1 MKTHDE
7 NKIAST
13 KISSPNCAPCHWLER
28 KQTFGSISKTSAKA
42 TAPRRPPY
50 IITNWSTLDSLWSL
64 YWFAMAV
71 KIATP
76 GKSNYPNDEKQLPS
90 KYLLTSRKKRS
101 FSLPKARKNV
111 QKRMVRTTK
120 FQFQS
125 CLSWMVATPRNMKII
140 VSEDPLS
147 IFMAYFKVVWDLEE
161 IFLST

>member
-1 MKTHDE
+1 MCT
-7 NKIAST
+7 
-13 KISSPNCAPCHWLER
+13 HWLEW
-28 KQTFGSISKTSAKA
+28 KQTLGSISKTSAKA

-71 KIATP
+71 KIITP
-76 GKSNYPNDEKQLPS
+76 GKSIYPDDDKQLAN
-90 KYLLTSRKKRS
+90 KFFLKRRKKV
-101 FSLPKARKNV
+101 FFFLPKARKNV

>member
-1 MKTHDE
+1 MKTHGD
-7 NKIAST
+7 NKIASSE
-13 KISSPNCAPCHWLER
+13 ISSPNCAPCHWLEW
-28 KQTFGSISKTSAKA
+28 KQTLGSISNTSAKA

-71 KIATP
+71 KINTP
-76 GKSNYPNDEKQLPS
+76 GKAIYPNDEKQLPS
-90 KYLLTSRKKRS
+90 IFFFKSRKKS
-101 FSLPKARKNV
+101 FFLPKPRKNV